1 MKFLE
6 IDSKITEVMEAMKTK
21 IDPTKPGGFAVVVN
35 GDKTLVGVIS
45 DSDLRRSF
53 LENDD
58 VKANLLAK
66 DLMKK
71 DFVYIYEDELKN
83 LNFKRLTEVM
93 DLRNISNKTSIQF
106 IPVVNTQMQ
115 VLRVIHITDLIE
127 AWKSVDSQIV
137 IIGLGFVG
145 LTLSLAF
152 ASKHKA
158 ILGVD
163 TNIDYVNELKSFKSR
178 IYEPDIELILKRT
191 LNKKL
196 ILTNSLDLYPRNR
209 AHISRNF
216 IICVGTPLLN
226 GIFDKSQLESAI
238 KLIAADIQKDDAVV
252 FRSTVPIGFT
262 REAGDIIQG
271 ISGLQAGVDFALCYA
286 PERTVEG
293 NAIKECTIIP
303 QLYSGLTEN
312 CSKRANQI
320 FSFISDS
327 QIRTESLEACELG
340 KLMTNAFRDVSFGF
354 ANEMASIAKGYN
366 LDINKL
372 IENVNLGYS
381 RNQIAKPSPGVGGPC
396 LSKDSY
402 LLAVNS
408 KKMDNILIAARHTN
422 EDIPLELAN
431 ELVEIAKDHEIL
443 NTLIIGI
450 AFKGE
455 PETNDIRNSTGVMIA
470 SKLDANGLNLRI
482 ADCIVSNFQIKQTG
496 LIPYDISEEWKPS
509 LVCILNNH
517 KQNINQFQNLLDTL
531 NPDSP
536 VILFDP
542 WYLCPNLYED
552 IKIKT
557 VLTMSKKT

>member
-496 LIPYDISEEWKPS
+496 LIPHDISEEWKPS

-542 WYLCPNLYED
+542 WYLCSNLYED

>member
-158 ILGVD
+158 MLGVD

-209 AHISRNF
+209 
-216 IICVGTPLLN
+216 
-226 GIFDKSQLESAI
+226 
-238 KLIAADIQKDDAVV
+238 
-252 FRSTVPIGFT
+252 
-262 REAGDIIQG
+262 
-271 ISGLQAGVDFALCYA
+271 
-286 PERTVEG
+286 
-293 NAIKECTIIP
+293 
-303 QLYSGLTEN
+303 
-312 CSKRANQI
+312 
-320 FSFISDS
+320 
-327 QIRTESLEACELG
+327 
-340 KLMTNAFRDVSFGF
+340 
-354 ANEMASIAKGYN
+354 
-366 LDINKL
+366 
-372 IENVNLGYS
+372 
-381 RNQIAKPSPGVGGPC
+381 
-396 LSKDSY
+396 
-402 LLAVNS
+402 
-408 KKMDNILIAARHTN
+408 
-422 EDIPLELAN
+422 
-431 ELVEIAKDHEIL
+431 
-443 NTLIIGI
+443 
-450 AFKGE
+450 
-455 PETNDIRNSTGVMIA
+455 
-470 SKLDANGLNLRI
+470 
-482 ADCIVSNFQIKQTG
+482 
-496 LIPYDISEEWKPS
+496 
-509 LVCILNNH
+509 
-517 KQNINQFQNLLDTL
+517 
-531 NPDSP
+531 
-536 VILFDP
+536 
-542 WYLCPNLYED
+542 
-552 IKIKT
+552 
-557 VLTMSKKT
+557 